1 MTSSFEILGLSP
13 VSLPNP
19 ALATAMARASGTGL
33 LNLEFCG
40 DAAAAQ
46 AQFQRLLQEGA
57 RGRIGL
63 RLTAAQAELGKAL
76 LARAGDRALTLILGG
91 PANGLAHLAKA
102 IGARKQDRLLAEIS
116 DAAALPELGNR
127 FQGLVVRGHESGG
140 WVGEYTSYIL
150 LQKLAERS
158 KLPLFVQGGIG
169 VHSAAAC
176 RAAGAAGVVL
186 DDQLLLLA
194 ESPLPPQQQAEFAR
208 LNGAETRLFGELV
221 DQSCRVYARPGS
233 PALKQ
238 AEEDNRQ
245 VEGALLTL
253 EQWRERITGQIGW
266 AGDGSQL
273 IPLGQGIGLAATFR
287 DRYRT
292 VAKLAQAIRRSSL
305 KHIDQ
310 AAQLRFLDAGGPL
323 AESHGTRYP
332 LAQGPMTR
340 VSDSPEFAVD
350 VARGG
355 ALPFLALALMRG
367 PQVKEMLEK
376 TRDLAGDLP
385 WGVGMLGFI
394 PHALREEQ
402 CAEIWNCK
410 PPFALIA
417 GGRPDQA
424 AEFEKRGIK
433 TYIHAPAPALLKM
446 YLEQGARRFVFEGRE
461 CGGHIGP
468 LASFVLWEEM
478 IDVLLEQVKPGEEKE
493 VHVLFAGGIHDAR
506 SGAMVAA
513 MTAPLAARGMKV
525 GALMGTAYLFSQ
537 EIVRSGAVVE
547 GFQEQALRCERTR
560 NLETGPG
567 HSTRCAATQFADDF
581 FNQRRELIREG
592 KSAEE
597 IRDILEDLNL
607 GRLRVAS
614 KGVNRDESGKVVA
627 VAADRQLA
635 DGMYMIGQVAT
646 LRDAA
651 VSIADLHQDVCQGS
665 HVLLE
670 KAAPAPS
677 VAKPVEKPS
686 DVAIVGIGVVLPKA
700 NDAQEYW
707 NNVLHKVSVIREA
720 PESRWDWKLFFD
732 ENRKTRDKI
741 YSRWGGF
748 LEEIHFDPT
757 RFGIPPRSM
766 KSIDPMQL
774 LTLEAASRALD
785 DAGYAKGGFDR
796 ESTSVILGSSG
807 GAGELGLQYGVRAE
821 LPRFVENLSDDV
833 WERLPEWTEESFA
846 GVLPNVAAGR
856 VANRMD
862 FGGVNL
868 TVDAA
873 CASSLAAISMAVNEL
888 ESGRSSLVLA
898 GGFDTTQSAY
908 GFTTF
913 AKTQALSPS
922 GKPKTFD
929 ENADGIAISEGVVIT
944 VLKRLADAERD
955 GDRIYAVIKSTAG
968 SSDGKA
974 LGLTAPRSEGQVR
987 ALHRAYAKAGFSP
1000 ATLGLIE
1007 AHGTGTAV
1015 GDRAEAQTITRALA
1029 AEEAKPRSVALGSV
1043 KTLLGHTKAAA
1054 GVAGL
1059 AKVALALHHRVL
1071 PAHVGVE
1078 KPIDTLADPN
1088 SAAYLLKEPRP
1099 WVAHAAHPRRAAAS
1113 AFGFGGT
1120 NFHAVLEEYGHHG
1133 GAAGAQRWPLELCL
1147 FRAADPGALASEL
1160 EALRPKLAAGSRIG
1174 LAELAFTLARQAE
1187 TRSGGTALAIV
1198 AGDLAGLSRDID
1210 AAIAHLRE
1218 GKPLTPGIRYNAA
1231 VPAASPPLAFLFPG
1245 QGAQYVNMG
1254 REVGLFVDEL
1264 REAME
1269 FADAQLQAALPQAL
1283 SSIILPPAAFDE
1295 DTEAAQARALTDTR
1309 VAQPAIGTLAM
1320 GYLRLAKRLG
1330 LEASAAAGHSYGE
1343 YAALL
1348 AAGTITEAEFLHLSA
1363 VRGRAMAEASGT
1375 SEPGGMAA
1383 VQGRREKVAK
1393 EIAGFAGVTIANHNA
1408 PEQCVISGPKA
1419 QVEAAAKRLGEA
1431 GLRAT
1436 LLPVSGAFHTPL
1448 VASAKAALS
1457 AAIHATKF
1465 AAPQLAVFSNQ
1476 TAKPYPAKPTAMQ
1489 AQLDEHMLS
1498 SVEFVSEVE
1507 AMHAAGSRVFL
1518 ELGPKGICSNMA
1530 RQTLAGKDAQ
1540 AIALDG
1546 NGGGLRGLLLGLS
1559 ELFTAGVKWQPSAL
1573 FAHRDLALLDTHQLT
1588 ELAKPRVVPKHMWL
1602 LSGGCARPIDD
1613 PLMRTGSQPALT
1625 QASAEAARKVQHD
1638 KLVAS
1643 LPRPAPTVIHQP
1655 VAGAPQM
1662 PVAPALGNEALVA
1675 YQQTMRQFLSLQE
1688 RVVQQFLGGAAP
1700 GAMPT
1705 MPVAMPQMPVM
1716 PAPAVPAP
1724 VVPLAAAPT
1733 AVPVQRAMP
1742 VAAPAPAAVQAAAP
1756 AFDAREALLAIVAE
1770 RTGYPTDMLG
1780 MDADLEADLGIDSIK
1795 RVEILG
1801 ALQKALPGSTGAQ
1814 MQSVME
1820 RFTKSKTLNAI
1831 LAEVQPLL
1839 PAQAA
1844 APVAVQAGAAAPAA
1858 PAIDYS
1864 AALLAIVAERT
1875 GYPVEMLGMDADL
1888 EADLGIDS
1896 IKRVEILGAL
1906 QQSLPAAAGSQ
1917 MQSVMERFTK
1927 SKTLSAI
1934 LAELQRL
1941 VPAAAPATATATA
1954 TVTVAVAAPAAAAS
1968 DYTATLLAIVAE
1980 RTGYPV
1986 EMLGMDADLEADLG
2000 IDSIKRVEILGALQQ
2015 SLPAAAGSQ
2024 MQSVMER
2031 FTKSKTLSAILAELR
2046 RLAPALSTVVTASV
2060 TQHSALSNQ
2069 NFVELLTA
2077 IVAERTGYPPEMLGM
2092 EADLEADLGIDSIK
2106 RVEIL
2111 GAFQRALPAELSAQ
2125 MQAAMERFTKSKT
2138 LSAILAELRRL
2149 APVLSAEDS
2158 ALGTVVT
2165 APATQHSALSTQNF
2179 VELLTGIVAER
2190 TGYPPEMLGM
2200 EADLEADL
2208 GIDSIK
2214 RVEILGAFQKALPA
2228 ELGAQMQ
2235 AGMERYT
2242 KAKTLSAILRALDGL
2257 QAPAAA
2263 AVAASVAAAP
2273 QLQAAAAA
2281 APAAATPRY
2290 VIKSRLAPLPA
2301 ASVKLSGLAIVL
2313 GGALPVAKLL
2323 LAELK
2328 SRGMTPVHVSD
2339 SEPEKLRAA
2348 IAAARAKHGPAKAL
2362 LQINGLDRRKIA
2374 DLAAWKARY
2383 SLDALS
2389 LYHGLKALAADLETA
2404 RVIGASRFGG
2414 SFGRDSVGKGAAS
2427 GGAPN
2432 GVFNCLRY
2440 EYPQALMRAVDFDG
2454 QSDEDIA
2461 RLMVDELASDC
2472 REPEV
2477 GYVGALRHGSVTSSQ
2492 PLTAS
2497 PFPASVIPSGDWVV
2511 LVTGGARGI
2520 TAEIVEELVRPGM
2533 RLVLLGR
2540 TAAPGPES
2548 AETRAHADAAQLKA
2562 ALLKARMARGER
2574 PKPVEIDR
2582 EVSRI
2587 LVDREIRANLAKL
2600 AAAGAQVEYLACD
2613 VRDEAAFGGLIDGLY
2628 AKYGNIDA
2636 VLHGA
2641 GVIEDKLFVDKTAE
2655 SFERVL
2661 GTKLDAAFLLSQ
2673 RLKPQNLKLLA
2684 FFTSVAGRYGNRGQS
2699 DYAAANETLNRLAWQ
2714 LHREWPQTRVIAVNW
2729 GPWDAGMASEGVRR
2743 AFKERGIEAIPVP
2756 SGRRFFLDE
2765 IAYGPRNDVEIVAG
2779 AGPWYKPEQDAPE
2792 AAVAA
2797 PAATPSGLPL
2807 MQTAPRMGPGGN
2819 MMLEHTFCLS
2829 SDPYLLDH
2837 RLDGKGVLPAT
2848 GALEWMAQFVTA
2860 AWPGWHVVEMRDHRA
2875 LNSVMLDPEVNGGKR
2890 TVQLRARA
2898 SSHSDLNGQ
2907 TITVEIIDP
2916 AKKLPLYR
2924 ATAVLAQTMPEPP
2937 AVNVEALSG
2946 AKPFAATD
2954 AYAHFLFHG
2963 PRFQLASEI
2972 PAVAEGGLDARVRPS
2987 LPGEWLADAQGG
2999 WLFDPALCDV
3009 APQMAIVWSRLN
3021 RNMTALPSAFAS
3033 VRRYGSDPLPKTLRL
3048 ALRLLPAPH
3057 ESAMVYDALY
3067 LDDSGRVRVEMRH
3080 CEATMSAAL
3089 NRLGGQAAA
3098 TVKNQPSDRA

>member
-13 VSLPNP
+13 AGLPTP
-19 ALATAMARASGTGL
+19 ALATAMARAGGAGL
-33 LNLEFCG
+33 LNLEFCA
-40 DAAAAQ
+40 DTAAAT
-46 AQFQRLLQEGA
+46 AQFQRLLQEGG
-57 RGRIGL
+57 RGRVGL
-63 RLTAAQAELGKAL
+63 RLTAAQAELGKSL
-76 LARAGDRALTLILGG
+76 LARAGDRALTLVLGG
-91 PANGLAHLAKA
+91 PAAGLVHLAKA
-102 IGARKQDRLLAEIS
+102 IGARKQDRVLAEIS
-116 DAAALPELGNR
+116 DASALPELGNR

-150 LQKLAERS
+150 LQKLGERS

-208 LNGAETRLFGELV
+208 LNGAETKLFGELV

-233 PALKQ
+233 AALKQ

-287 DRYRT
+287 DRFRT
-292 VAKLAQAIRRSSL
+292 VAKLVQAIRRSSL
-305 KHIDQ
+305 KHIEQ

-350 VARGG
+350 VAKGG

-376 TRDLAGDLP
+376 TRDLAGNLP

-410 PPFALIA
+410 PPYALIA

-468 LASFVLWEEM
+468 LSSFVLWEEM
-478 IDVLLEQVKPGEEKE
+478 IDVLLEHVKPGEEKD

-513 MTAPLAARGMKV
+513 MTSPLAARGMKV

-537 EIVRSGAVVE
+537 EIVRSGAIVE
-547 GFQEQALRCERTR
+547 GFQEQAVACERTR

-614 KGVNRDESGKVVA
+614 KGVNRDESGKVVS
-627 VAADRQLA
+627 VAPDKQLA

-670 KAAPAPS
+670 KAAPVPS

-686 DVAIVGIGVVLPKA
+686 DIAIVGIGVVLPKA
-700 NDAQEYW
+700 NDANEYW

-785 DAGYAKGGFDR
+785 DAGYSKGGFDR

-821 LPRFVENLSDDV
+821 LPRFVENLTDDV

-1015 GDRAEAQTITRALA
+1015 GDRAEAATITRALA
-1029 AEEAKPRSVALGSV
+1029 AEEAAPRSVALGSV

-1054 GVAGL
+1054 GVAGMV
-1059 AKVALALHHRVL
+1059 KVALALHHRVL

-1088 SAAYLLKEPRP
+1088 SAAYLLKDPRP
-1099 WVAHAAHPRRAAAS
+1099 WVAHAEHPRRAAAS

-1120 NFHAVLEEYGHHG
+1120 NFHAVLEEYSPHG
-1133 GAAGAQRWPLELCL
+1133 GIAGAQRWPVELCL
-1147 FRAADPGALASEL
+1147 FRAADKAALVKEL
-1160 EALRPKLAAGSRIG
+1160 ETLRPRLEAGSRVG
-1174 LAELAFTLARQAE
+1174 LSELAFTLAKQAE
-1187 TRSGGTALAIV
+1187 SRSGGTALAIV
-1198 AGDLAGLSRDID
+1198 ATDLSNLAKDID
-1210 AAIAHLRE
+1210 AALAHLRE
-1218 GKPLTPGIRYNAA
+1218 GKPLTPSIRYNAA
-1231 VPAASPPLAFLFPG
+1231 LPATAPSLAFLFPG
-1245 QGAQYVNMG
+1245 QGAQHLNMG
-1254 REVGLFVDEL
+1254 REVALFVDEL

-1269 FADAQLQAALPQAL
+1269 FADRELQAALPQAL
-1283 SSIILPPAAFDE
+1283 SSRILPPAAFD
-1295 DTEAAQARALTDTR
+1295 DATETAQTRALTDTR
-1309 VAQPAIGTLAM
+1309 VAQPAIGTLSM

-1330 LEASAAAGHSYGE
+1330 LEATAAAGHSYGE
-1343 YAALL
+1343 YTALL

-1363 VRGRAMAEASGT
+1363 VRGRAMAEASST

-1383 VQGRREKVAK
+1383 VQGRREMVAAQIT
-1393 EIAGFAGVTIANHNA
+1393 EYAGVTIANHNA
-1408 PEQCVISGPKA
+1408 PEQCVISGPRA
-1419 QVEAAAKRLGEA
+1419 QVEAAAQKLGAA

-1457 AAIHATKF
+1457 AAIRATKF
-1465 AAPQLAVFSNQ
+1465 AAPQLTVFSNQ

-1489 AQLDEHMLS
+1489 ALLDEHMLS
-1498 SVEFVSEVE
+1498 SVEFVAEVE

-1530 RQTLAGKDAQ
+1530 KQTLAGKDAQ

-1546 NGGGLRGLLLGLS
+1546 NGGGLRGLLLGLA
-1559 ELFTAGVKWQPSAL
+1559 ELFAAGVAWQPSAL
-1573 FAHRDLALLDTHQLT
+1573 FANRDLALLDNTQLAD
-1588 ELAKPRVVPKHMWL
+1588 LSKPRVVPKHMWL

-1625 QASAEAARKVQHD
+1625 QASSAAARQAQLD
-1638 KLVAS
+1638 KIAAS
-1643 LPRPAPTVIHQP
+1643 LPRPAPVVVHQP
-1655 VAGAPQM
+1655 VAGAPMAM
-1662 PVAPALGNEALVA
+1662 PSMPAAPALGNEALVA

-1688 RVVQQFLGGAAP
+1688 RVVQQFLGGGAP
-1700 GAMPT
+1700 GAMPS
-1705 MPVAMPQMPVM
+1705 MPAM
-1716 PAPAVPAP
+1716 PAPM
-1724 VVPLAAAPT
+1724 PLTLP
-1733 AVPVQRAMP
+1733 QMSAMP
-1742 VAAPAPAAVQAAAP
+1742 VAAAPVAPAQPTAMPVPRALPVAAAPVATPAAVP
-1756 AFDAREALLAIVAE
+1756 SFDAREALLAIVAE

-1801 ALQKALPGSTGAQ
+1801 ALQKALPGQTGAQ
-1814 MQSVME
+1814 MQAVME
-1820 RFTKSKTLNAI
+1820 RFTKAKTLNAI
-1831 LAEVQPLL
+1831 LAQVQPLL
-1839 PAQAA
+1839 PTQGAQVSVQMVS
-1844 APVAVQAGAAAPAA
+1844 APVAAV
-1858 PAIDYS
+1858 DYT
-1864 AALLAIVAERT
+1864 ALLTSIVAERT
-1875 GYPVEMLGMDADL
+1875 GYPTEMLGMDADL

-1906 QQSLPAAAGSQ
+1906 QQSLPADTGAQ
-1917 MQSVMERFTK
+1917 MQGSMERYTK
-1927 SKTLSAI
+1927 AKTLSAI

-1941 VPAAAPATATATA
+1941 APSAAVAAPAA
-1954 TVTVAVAAPAAAAS
+1954 TVTVAVAAPAAAV
-1968 DYTATLLAIVAE
+1968 DYTALLTSIVAE
-1980 RTGYPV
+1980 RTGYPT

-2015 SLPAAAGSQ
+2015 SLPADAGAQ
-2024 MQSVMER
+2024 MQGSMER
-2031 FTKSKTLSAILAELR
+2031 YTKAKTLSAILAELR
-2046 RLAPALSTVVTASV
+2046 RLVPAAVPAATVTVAVAAPVAAAPAIDTTA
-2060 TQHSALSNQ
+2060 
-2069 NFVELLTA
+2069 LLTS
-2077 IVAERTGYPPEMLGM
+2077 IVAERTGYPTEMLGM
-2092 EADLEADLGIDSIK
+2092 QADLEADLGIDSIK

-2111 GAFQRALPAELSAQ
+2111 GAFQKALPAELGAQ
-2125 MQAAMERFTKSKT
+2125 MQSAMERFTKAKT
-2138 LSAILAELRRL
+2138 LAAIVAEMQRL
-2149 APVLSAEDS
+2149 APA
-2158 ALGTVVT
+2158 A
-2165 APATQHSALSTQNF
+2165 APAPVAVNVSVAAPAARIDF
-2179 VELLTGIVAER
+2179 AALLTGIVAER

-2200 EADLEADL
+2200 DADLEADL

-2235 AGMERYT
+2235 ASMERYT
-2242 KAKTLSAILRALDGL
+2242 KAKTLSAILQALDSL

-2263 AVAASVAAAP
+2263 PAAVTVSVAAAP
-2273 QLQAAAAA
+2273 AAKAA
-2281 APAAATPRY
+2281 APAAPAAPTPRY
-2290 VIKSRLAPLPA
+2290 VIKSRPAPLPA
-2301 ASVKLSGLAIVL
+2301 ASSKLGGLAIVL
-2313 GGALPVAKLL
+2313 GDSMPVAKLL
-2323 LAELK
+2323 SAELK

-2339 SEPEKLRAA
+2339 NDPAKLRAA

-2362 LQINGLDRRKIA
+2362 LQINGLDRRKIGNLA
-2374 DLAAWKARY
+2374 DWKARY

-2389 LYHGLKALAADLETA
+2389 LYHGLKALESDLERA
-2404 RVIGASRFGG
+2404 RIVGASRFGG
-2414 SFGRDSVGKGAAS
+2414 TFGRDSVGKGAAS
-2427 GGAPN
+2427 GGAAN

-2440 EYPQALMRAVDFDG
+2440 EYPQSLMRAVDFDG

-2461 RLMVDELASDC
+2461 RLLVDELASDC

-2477 GYVGALRHGSVTSSQ
+2477 GYVGTVRHGSVTSSQ

-2497 PFPASVIPSGDWVV
+2497 PFPASVVPSGDWVV

-2540 TAAPGPES
+2540 TAAPAPES
-2548 AETRAHADAAQLKA
+2548 AETSGHADAAQLKA
-2562 ALLKARMARGER
+2562 ALLKARMARGEK

-2600 AAAGAQVEYLACD
+2600 TAAGAKVEYLACD
-2613 VRDEAAFGGLIDGLY
+2613 VRDEAAFGGLIDSLY
-2628 AKYGNIDA
+2628 AKHGNIDA

-2779 AGPWYKPEQDAPE
+2779 AGPWYKPEQEPAEAP
-2792 AAVAA
+2792 AAA
-2797 PAATPSGLPL
+2797 PAAQPSGLPL
-2807 MQTAPRMGPGGN
+2807 MQVAPRMGPGGN
-2819 MMLEHTFCLS
+2819 MMMDHQFCVT

-2837 RLDGKGVLPAT
+2837 RLDSKGVLPAT
-2848 GALEWMAQFVTA
+2848 GALEWMAEFVTA
-2860 AWPGWHVVEMRDHRA
+2860 AWPGWQVVEMRDHRV

-2890 TVQLRARA
+2890 SVQIRARA

-2924 ATAVLAQTMPEPP
+2924 ATAVLAQKMPEPP
-2937 AVNVEALSG
+2937 VMNVEALAG

-2963 PRFQLASEI
+2963 PRFQLASDI
-2972 PAVAEGGLDARVRPS
+2972 PAVAEGGLDARVRPT
-2987 LPGEWLADAQGG
+2987 LPTEWLPEAQGS

-3033 VRRYGSDPLPKTLRL
+3033 VRRYGSEPLPKTLRL

-3067 LDDSGRVRVEMRH
+3067 LDDAGRVRLEMRH

-3089 NRLGGQAAA
+3089 NRLGGQAA
-3098 TVKNQPSDRA
+3098 TIKNQPSDRA

>member
-13 VSLPNP
+13 VGLPNP
-19 ALATAMARASGTGL
+19 ALATAMARAGGAGL

-46 AQFQRLLQEGA
+46 AQFQRLLQEGG

-76 LARAGDRALTLILGG
+76 LSRAGDRALTLVLGG
-91 PANGLAHLAKA
+91 PAAGLAHLAKA

-116 DAAALPELGNR
+116 DASALPELGNR

-194 ESPLPPQQQAEFAR
+194 ESPLPPPQQAEFAR

-238 AEEDNRQ
+238 AEENNRQ
-245 VEGALLTL
+245 AEGALLTL
-253 EQWRERITGQIGW
+253 EQWRERIVGQIGW

-273 IPLGQGIGLAATFR
+273 IPLGQGIGLAASFR

-323 AESHGTRYP
+323 AESQGTRYP

-350 VARGG
+350 VAKGG

-376 TRDLAGDLP
+376 TRDLAGNLP

-410 PPFALIA
+410 PPYALIA

-478 IDVLLEQVKPGEEKE
+478 IDVLLEQVKPGEEKD

-513 MTAPLAARGMKV
+513 MTAPLAARGMRV

-547 GFQEQALRCERTR
+547 GFQEQALLCERTR

-614 KGVNRDESGKVVA
+614 KGVNRDESGKVVS
-627 VAADRQLA
+627 VAPDKQLA

-670 KAAPAPS
+670 KAAPTPS
-677 VAKPVEKPS
+677 VPKPVEKPS
-686 DVAIVGIGVVLPKA
+686 DIAIVGIGVVLPKA
-700 NDAQEYW
+700 NDAHEYW

-1099 WVAHAAHPRRAAAS
+1099 WVAHADHPRRAAAS

-1120 NFHAVLEEYGHHG
+1120 NFHAVLEEYGQQG
-1133 GAAGAQRWPLELCL
+1133 GTAGAQRWPLELCL
-1147 FRAADPGALASEL
+1147 FRAADAAALAKEL
-1160 EALRPKLAAGSRIG
+1160 EALRPKLDAGSRIG

-1187 TRSGGTALAIV
+1187 ARRGGVALAIV
-1198 AGDLAGLSRDID
+1198 AGDLAGLARDID
-1210 AAIAHLRE
+1210 AALAHLRE
-1218 GKPLTPGIRYNAA
+1218 GRPLTPGIRYNAA
-1231 VPAASPPLAFLFPG
+1231 VPAAAPALAFLFPG

-1254 REVGLFVDEL
+1254 REVALFVDEL

-1269 FADAQLQAALPQAL
+1269 FADGQLQAALPQAL
-1283 SSIILPPAAFDE
+1283 SSIILPHAAFD
-1295 DTEAAQARALTDTR
+1295 DATESAQARALTDTR

-1330 LEASAAAGHSYGE
+1330 LEATAAAGHSYGE

-1383 VQGRREKVAK
+1383 VQGRREQVAK
-1393 EIAGFAGVTIANHNA
+1393 EITAFAGVTIANHNA

-1419 QVEAAAKRLGEA
+1419 QVEAAAKKLGEA

-1457 AAIHATKF
+1457 AAIHATRF
-1465 AAPQLAVFSNQ
+1465 AAPQLTVFSNQ

-1498 SVEFVSEVE
+1498 SVEFVAEVE

-1530 RQTLAGKDAQ
+1530 KQTLAGKDAQ

-1546 NGGGLRGLLLGLS
+1546 NGGGLRGLLLGLA
-1559 ELFTAGVKWQPSAL
+1559 ELFTAGVSWQPSAL
-1573 FAHRDLALLDTHQLT
+1573 FAHRDLALLDNGQLA

-1613 PLMRTGSQPALT
+1613 PLMRTGSLPALT
-1625 QASAEAARKVQHD
+1625 QASAAAARQAQHD

-1643 LPRPAPTVIHQP
+1643 LPRPAPVVVQQP
-1655 VAGAPQM
+1655 ATGAPGM
-1662 PVAPALGNEALVA
+1662 AALPSALSSEALVA

-1688 RVVQQFLGGAAP
+1688 RVVQQFLGGGAP
-1700 GAMPT
+1700 GALPAMPA
-1705 MPVAMPQMPVM
+1705 MAVPMPQMPAM
-1716 PAPAVPAP
+1716 PV
-1724 VVPLAAAPT
+1724 AAAPV
-1733 AVPVQRAMP
+1733 APAQPMAMPVQRAMP
-1742 VAAPAPAAVQAAAP
+1742 AAAAP
-1756 AFDAREALLAIVAE
+1756 VVTQAAVPSFDAREALLGIVAE
-1770 RTGYPTDMLG
+1770 RTGYPPEMLAL
-1780 MDADLEADLGIDSIK
+1780 DADLEADLGIDSIK

-1801 ALQKALPGSTGAQ
+1801 ALQKALPGQTGAQ

-1820 RFTKSKTLNAI
+1820 RFTKAKTLNAI
-1831 LAEVQPLL
+1831 LAELQPLL
-1839 PAQAA
+1839 PARGTQ
-1844 APVAVQAGAAAPAA
+1844 VSVQLVSAPAVA
-1858 PAIDYS
+1858 AVDYGS
-1864 AALLAIVAERT
+1864 MLTAIVAERT
-1875 GYPVEMLGMDADL
+1875 GYPTEMLGMEADL

-1906 QQSLPAAAGSQ
+1906 QQSLPADTGAQ
-1917 MQSVMERFTK
+1917 MQASMERYTK
-1927 SKTLSAI
+1927 AKTLSAI

-1941 VPAAAPATATATA
+1941 APSASAAAPAA
-1954 TVTVAVAAPAAAAS
+1954 TVTVAVATPAAAI
-1968 DYTATLLAIVAE
+1968 DYSAILTAIVAE
-1980 RTGYPV
+1980 RTGYPI
-1986 EMLGMDADLEADLG
+1986 EMLGMEADLEADLG

-2015 SLPAAAGSQ
+2015 SLPADTGAQ
-2024 MQSVMER
+2024 MQASMER
-2031 FTKSKTLSAILAELR
+2031 YTKAKTLSAILAELR
-2046 RLAPALSTVVTASV
+2046 RLAPAAATVTVAVAAAAVPSVDTTA
-2060 TQHSALSNQ
+2060 
-2069 NFVELLTA
+2069 LLTS
-2077 IVAERTGYPPEMLGM
+2077 IVAERTGYPTEMLGM
-2092 EADLEADLGIDSIK
+2092 
-2106 RVEIL
+2106 
-2111 GAFQRALPAELSAQ
+2111 Q
-2125 MQAAMERFTKSKT
+2125 
-2138 LSAILAELRRL
+2138 
-2149 APVLSAEDS
+2149 
-2158 ALGTVVT
+2158 
-2165 APATQHSALSTQNF
+2165 
-2179 VELLTGIVAER
+2179 
-2190 TGYPPEMLGM
+2190 
-2200 EADLEADL
+2200 ADLEADL

-2235 AGMERYT
+2235 AAMERFTKAKTLSAIVAEMQRLAPAAVAVNVNVAPAPAARIDFAALLNGIVAERTGYPPEMLGMDADLEADLGIDSIKRVEILGAFQKALPAELGAQMQASMERYT
-2242 KAKTLSAILRALDGL
+2242 KAKTLAAILKALDTL
-2257 QAPAAA
+2257 QGSAKD
-2263 AVAASVAAAP
+2263 SVLSARSEPSIQPMAAP
-2273 QLQAAAAA
+2273 VTTQHSALGTQHFV
-2281 APAAATPRY
+2281 PTPRY
-2290 VIKSRLAPLPA
+2290 VIKSRPAPLPA
-2301 ASVKLSGLAIVL
+2301 ASVKLSGLAVVV

-2328 SRGMTPVHVSD
+2328 SRGMTPVHVNEND
-2339 SEPEKLRAA
+2339 PEKLRAA

-2374 DLAAWKARY
+2374 DLATWKARY

-2404 RVIGASRFGG
+2404 RIVGASRFGG

-2461 RLMVDELASDC
+2461 RLLVDELASDC

-2477 GYVGALRHGSVTSSQ
+2477 GYVGTVRHGSITSSQ

-2497 PFPASVIPSGDWVV
+2497 PFPASVVPSGDWVV

-2540 TAAPGPES
+2540 TAAPAPES
-2548 AETRAHADAAQLKA
+2548 AETTAYADAAQLKA
-2562 ALLKARMARGER
+2562 ALLKARMARGEK

-2600 AAAGAQVEYLACD
+2600 TAAGAQVEYLACD

-2765 IAYGPRNDVEIVAG
+2765 IAYGPRHDVEIVAG
-2779 AGPWYKPEQDAPE
+2779 AGPWYKPDQDAPE
-2792 AAVAA
+2792 VPAAA

-2807 MQTAPRMGPGGN
+2807 MQVAPRMGPGGN
-2819 MMLEHTFCLS
+2819 MMLDHQFCLS

-2860 AWPGWHVVEMRDHRA
+2860 AWPGWQVVEMRDLRQ

-2890 TVQLRARA
+2890 SVQIRARA

-2916 AKKLPLYR
+2916 AKKLPFYR
-2924 ATAVLAQTMPEPP
+2924 ATAVLAQRMPDAPV
-2937 AVNVEALSG
+2937 VNVTALAG

-2963 PRFQLASEI
+2963 PRFQLASDI
-2972 PAVAEGGLDARVRPS
+2972 PAVAEAGLDARVRPS
-2987 LPGEWLADAQGG
+2987 QPSEWLADAQGS
-2999 WLFDPALCDV
+2999 WLFDPGLCDV

-3021 RNMTALPSAFAS
+3021 RNMTALPSSFAT
-3033 VRRYGSDPLPKTLRL
+3033 VRRYGSEPLPKTLRL

-3057 ESAMVYDALY
+3057 DAAMVYDALY
-3067 LDDSGRVRVEMRH
+3067 LDEAGRVRLEMRH